1 MFNPSPPFHISPS
14 THSNTL
20 FSSNLLR
27 LGTLNVRSLVSPTKQ
42 FNLFSILL
50 SRALHGIILTETNL
64 CSPAHRYICNPYLN
78 SYNYHSWF
86 THSPIANRHSGVGII
101 LHSSLAMYV
110 VRKKFFSDRLIGLT
124 LQLPGKRNVLIIGG
138 YVPPVSSSNRSII
151 ADCYSTLISWIRSAH
166 LSDHSVL
173 LGGDLNAD
181 LEIFLKQ
188 LTAAH
193 PGSSP
198 LNPLFKFLHEQNFDD
213 LCELDS
219 SSLLPSPTFRSS
231 SSGSLSRL
239 DYIWISPFFPV
250 PHLWSSVLDLTD
262 IISTDHFLIIA
273 HFDFL
278 ELKDHHAPS
287 YMKQRQRCRTSY
299 DFHSAS
305 PAQKESFASTIST
318 TLPNASSFPR
328 ITPLNQLWHQFKLS
342 LLSASRSCFPR
353 VNISLTRPKDIPHEL
368 QPYTRLNNSLSHFLM
383 ALRRKANISQ
393 LQHAWSRFFVDF
405 KPNFL
410 RLFSDQVC
418 LLNNLPDPLK
428 LDEIFILSNLSFDE
442 FRTQFKK
449 SLRKLKKFLSAG
461 LTLEFK
467 KFKTT
472 SMKSAIAERNENFYE
487 NKGKFI
493 SSSLNRERR
502 CIVLDRVLVVDISD
516 GPKLLVAPEEIKAA
530 AITHFQNVVGPSVS
544 SFDSL
549 SALPPR
555 WKKRY
560 APLEQFQESL
570 YDPVMAH
577 ISIPELREVISLS
590 PTHKA
595 PGPSSIPYEWFRV
608 LPDAALEFLCELMNR
623 CLDSSDIPEDWRLAS
638 IAPIP
643 KPHEFDAL
651 LKNTRPI
658 TLLETAR
665 KLLVKIVNNRLS
677 NILATHRVLQG
688 NNFAGLPGSSVNTP
702 INVLD
707 GIIKSHRLSRSSQE
721 LWILSQDISKAFDS
735 IDLRMLRLAFN
746 RLRFPDNLSDFII
759 SLFTNRKNRIFT
771 PYGPTSFYNV
781 LIGIDQGEVI
791 SPLLW
796 TIYFDPLLTELSE
809 SAISPYLWTSHIPT
823 NILALNDNERHNLMV
838 PITQLTYMDD
848 STLFSS
854 FLDGLQQLLS
864 IARDFYFLNNITAN
878 FSKYELVSS
887 LLTSS
892 PITFSLIS
900 EFPSLVDNADF
911 QLTLLKLSSSFRFLG
926 VWFNLQ
932 GSPSFV
938 VSQIKDIYNSFVS
951 TIRFK
956 KLTSAQLAYLHSAV
970 ILPKVHF
977 RSQVI
982 YLPEATLLRIV
993 RSYYGLHRKLL
1004 SVSRTFPSL
1013 ALTSKLFT
1021 EDVNPY
1027 TYLCQRLIS
1036 RLMAWISA
1044 YSSGS
1049 FYSDWIAVTFRA
1061 LQVALKWPSSLD
1073 QILDFS
1079 RWNSSRRSI
1088 HHNWIFQALR
1098 ILSESGLNIKLPVGL
1113 CLDLMPRQSVPLVT
1127 LSSEL
1132 ANSEKATWLFSP
1144 LWCLSQLIDPFR
1156 QFPFTWTD
1164 LKRLNLV
1171 PKTSKTP
1178 SWFTRLI
1185 NIPDLI
1191 SYLPVSSGVVAYPPY
1206 LLALQGSALDVID
1219 EQSRI
1224 KARNRYY
1231 WIAGLDG
1238 SDSMIFGRVFYTVDV
1253 HGTRTVYFSHW
1264 STSSSNRFTLSPCQ
1278 GCSLYD
1284 GSIVDGPLQV
1294 RSVGSKLTHRS
1305 CLTFL
1310 PSYRCLQ
1317 LFHMPTRIDSTC
1329 NNINLFLSP
1338 FLLCSFF
1345 KILLGYSCVRV
1356 PELFL
1361 VDPGIPS
1368 SVLTTVDVSLRLPIV
1383 PPTLFPEIHLCP
1395 HLYIYVYAEQYK
1407 PNTSSSDSMGCGWLQ
1422 RDDDEFILAT
1432 GSFLWTNGPVSPQA
1446 SELGFILQVLCLL
1459 PDNCSIDLYSIHS
1472 FASLYKNFS
1481 GSSPERRVRFPCY
1494 LLWMAIHEQIV
1505 TSCLHCSFHTIAKVS
1520 ADPYLS
1526 RCNVL
1531 IDSISPDDHSFPF
1544 NSLLDLPLL
1553 RRILV
1558 VSLCNGI
1565 PLVTD
1570 PVGYWR
1576 TFTNMRN
1583 FFDIMNL
1590 SRFAPLRSSYSSI
1603 DWNLTFDLLKDTLYH
1618 RLDTAS
1624 ISSSYRFRLQL
1635 WFDELPLMFRLR
1647 FRYPGLYADDSLC
1660 PNCGVFMETLEHFFT
1675 CSPDAPITN
1684 DAPPLISFR
1693 IRLLELLDRF
1703 FNRLARKA
1711 SSCPKAQLELNA
1723 VLTQLKAIPSL
1734 GFSSLQNYSD
1744 ALTFTGLWFLRGF
1757 IPRDLTSLIT
1767 SSSGLPRR
1775 AASKIILRQFLKLH
1789 REIYHQLWRPR
1800 CKMKSLMD
1808 TALNITPAMLR
1819 TMKCSDFTNFRFD
1832 TSPVTPSLTN
1842 ESLSP
1847 LQASEW
1853 SSLGIFWT
1861 HSAIIREDAEWELLD
1876 EINQLLHIFDR
1887 ATKHVSH
1894 NHFPTIKNS
1903 VPVFNWLMDKIED
1916 FQNSDIKDVIKTAA
1930 MKAMNKLKKYY
1941 QYTDTLVYSISTILD
1956 PWLKLTYYKDNNWED
1971 EYILEDN
1978 IFTIYM
1984 KHTRGINGINLL
1996 EWWKLNETQ
2005 YPHLAAMARDYLAI
2019 PATSVPIERAFSGGT
2034 DLVTQKKC
2042 SLSPETIRACMC
2054 LKSWWKN

>member
-1 MFNPSPPFHISPS
+1 MNFFSQETLDAAKELTVSFRNRGLTWHSPDQVKNLCHVCGRLGCSPSQCSPRPAKKASTQLDKLYSRFKAGPQRGRTSDHSQRSSSRSRSRSRNARSNSQRKGPSNGTQQSKSRPHASASSSQPVTFSNQQNQPIGRPIVTSQTQQPEPTITPEDVAALRQQILELSKTIHYMDERIDWFSAQLESHEYRIVELENTVYPDNNAQSSYENFESYQDNHEERQESDELYNWDDADRVTTKLPPRRSMIMQISPDTSFSHDAPANVLSSRHLPFPTSEVLQPRRPQVVSQPINFHKELDNLTS
-14 THSNTL
+14 TQELIHGKLGSIMSKLDGLSPLFLTL
-20 FSSNLLR
+20 HHLLLAKPTPTPMNRHR
-27 LGTLNVRSLVSPTKQ
+27 LAVSPTKQ
-42 FNLFSILL
+42 LNLFSILL
-50 SRALHGIILTETNL
+50 SRALHSIILTETNL

-78 SYNYHSWF
+78 FYDYHSWF

-110 VRKKFFSDRLIGLT
+110 VKKKFFSDRLIGLT

-151 ADCYSTLISWIRSAH
+151 ADCYSTLISWIRSARS
-166 LSDHSVL
+166 SDHSVL

-181 LEIFLKQ
+181 LETFLKQ

-239 DYIWISPFFPV
+239 DYIWISPFFPI

-262 IISTDHFLIIA
+262 VISTDHFLIIA

-299 DFHSAS
+299 NFHSAS
-305 PAQKESFASTIST
+305 PAQKESFALTISAM
-318 TLPNASSFPR
+318 LPDVSLLPR
-328 ITPLNQLWHQFKLS
+328 AIPLNQLWHQFKSS

-353 VNISLTRPKDIPHEL
+353 INISLTSPKDIPHEL
-368 QPYTRLNNSLSHFLM
+368 QPYTRLANSLSHFMMTLGK
-383 ALRRKANISQ
+383 KANISQ

-405 KPNFL
+405 KPKFL
-410 RLFSDQVC
+410 RLFSNQSC

-487 NKGKFI
+487 NKGQFI
-493 SSSLNRERR
+493 SSSLNRERC
-502 CIVLDRVLVVDISD
+502 CIVLDRVLVVNISD

-544 SFDSL
+544 PFDSL
-549 SALPPR
+549 STLPLR

-577 ISIPELREVISLS
+577 ISVSELREVISLS

-595 PGPSSIPYEWFRV
+595 PGPSSIPYEWFKI
-608 LPDAALEFLCELMNR
+608 LPDTALEFLCELMNR

-665 KLLVKIVNNRLS
+665 KLLVKIINNRLS
-677 NILATHRVLQG
+677 NILALHHVLQG

-746 RLRFPDNLSDFII
+746 RLRFPDKLSNFII

-809 SAISPYLWTSHIPT
+809 SAISPYLWSSHIPM
-823 NILALNDNERHNLMV
+823 NILALNDCERQNLVV

-854 FLDGLQQLLS
+854 SLDGLQQLLS

-887 LLTSS
+887 LSTSS

-900 EFPSLVDNADF
+900 EFPLLVDNVDF
-911 QLTLLKLSSSFRFLG
+911 QLTPLKLSSSFRFLG

-938 VSQIKDIYNSFVS
+938 VSQVKDIYNSFVS
-951 TIRFK
+951 TIQFK

-977 RSQVI
+977 RSQVT

-993 RSYYGLHRKLL
+993 GSYYGLHRKLL
-1004 SVSRTFPSL
+1004 SVSCTFPSL

-1049 FYSDWIAVTFRA
+1049 VYSDWIALTFRA

-1073 QILDFS
+1073 KILDFS
-1079 RWNSSRRSI
+1079 RWSSSRRSI

-1098 ILSESGLNIKLPVGL
+1098 ILFESGLNIKLPVGL
-1113 CLDLMPRQSVPLVT
+1113 CLDLMPSHFVPLVT

-1132 ANSEKATWLFSP
+1132 ANSEKATWLFSS
-1144 LWCLSQLIDPFR
+1144 LC
-1156 QFPFTWTD
+1156 
-1164 LKRLNLV
+1164 
-1171 PKTSKTP
+1171 KTP
-1178 SWFTRLI
+1178 SWFTRLT
-1185 NIPDLI
+1185 NIPNLI
-1191 SYLPVSSGVVAYPPY
+1191 SYLPASSDVAAYPPY
-1206 LLALQGSALDVID
+1206 LLTLQGSALDVID
-1219 EQSRI
+1219 EQI
-1224 KARNRYY
+1224 
-1231 WIAGLDG
+1231 
-1238 SDSMIFGRVFYTVDV
+1238 
-1253 HGTRTVYFSHW
+1253 
-1264 STSSSNRFTLSPCQ
+1264 SN
-1278 GCSLYD
+1278 
-1284 GSIVDGPLQV
+1284 
-1294 RSVGSKLTHRS
+1294 K
-1305 CLTFL
+1305 
-1310 PSYRCLQ
+1310 
-1317 LFHMPTRIDSTC
+1317 
-1329 NNINLFLSP
+1329 
-1338 FLLCSFF
+1338 
-1345 KILLGYSCVRV
+1345 
-1356 PELFL
+1356 
-1361 VDPGIPS
+1361 
-1368 SVLTTVDVSLRLPIV
+1368 
-1383 PPTLFPEIHLCP
+1383 
-1395 HLYIYVYAEQYK
+1395 
-1407 PNTSSSDSMGCGWLQ
+1407 
-1422 RDDDEFILAT
+1422 
-1432 GSFLWTNGPVSPQA
+1432 SPQ
-1446 SELGFILQVLCLL
+1446 
-1459 PDNCSIDLYSIHS
+1459 
-1472 FASLYKNFS
+1472 
-1481 GSSPERRVRFPCY
+1481 
-1494 LLWMAIHEQIV
+1494 
-1505 TSCLHCSFHTIAKVS
+1505 
-1520 ADPYLS
+1520 
-1526 RCNVL
+1526 
-1531 IDSISPDDHSFPF
+1531 
-1544 NSLLDLPLL
+1544 SLLLDC
-1553 RRILV
+1553 RI
-1558 VSLCNGI
+1558 G
-1565 PLVTD
+1565 
-1570 PVGYWR
+1570 
-1576 TFTNMRN
+1576 
-1583 FFDIMNL
+1583 
-1590 SRFAPLRSSYSSI
+1590 
-1603 DWNLTFDLLKDTLYH
+1603 
-1618 RLDTAS
+1618 
-1624 ISSSYRFRLQL
+1624 
-1635 WFDELPLMFRLR
+1635 WF
-1647 FRYPGLYADDSLC
+1647 
-1660 PNCGVFMETLEHFFT
+1660 
-1675 CSPDAPITN
+1675 
-1684 DAPPLISFR
+1684 
-1693 IRLLELLDRF
+1693 
-1703 FNRLARKA
+1703 
-1711 SSCPKAQLELNA
+1711 
-1723 VLTQLKAIPSL
+1723 
-1734 GFSSLQNYSD
+1734 
-1744 ALTFTGLWFLRGF
+1744 
-1757 IPRDLTSLIT
+1757 
-1767 SSSGLPRR
+1767 
-1775 AASKIILRQFLKLH
+1775 
-1789 REIYHQLWRPR
+1789 
-1800 CKMKSLMD
+1800 
-1808 TALNITPAMLR
+1808 
-1819 TMKCSDFTNFRFD
+1819 
-1832 TSPVTPSLTN
+1832 
-1842 ESLSP
+1842 
-1847 LQASEW
+1847 
-1853 SSLGIFWT
+1853 
-1861 HSAIIREDAEWELLD
+1861 
-1876 EINQLLHIFDR
+1876 
-1887 ATKHVSH
+1887 
-1894 NHFPTIKNS
+1894 
-1903 VPVFNWLMDKIED
+1903 
-1916 FQNSDIKDVIKTAA
+1916 
-1930 MKAMNKLKKYY
+1930 
-1941 QYTDTLVYSISTILD
+1941 
-1956 PWLKLTYYKDNNWED
+1956 
-1971 EYILEDN
+1971 
-1978 IFTIYM
+1978 
-1984 KHTRGINGINLL
+1984 
-1996 EWWKLNETQ
+1996 
-2005 YPHLAAMARDYLAI
+2005 
-2019 PATSVPIERAFSGGT
+2019 
-2034 DLVTQKKC
+2034 
-2042 SLSPETIRACMC
+2042 
-2054 LKSWWKN
+2054 